1 MISDNYVVTNSNK
14 LQMVGRGGGVIDA
27 AEMGGTISGGGL
39 NVLYFIYSVNK
50 KLVLS
55 S

>member
-1 MISDNYVVTNSNK
+1 MISDNYVKTNSNN
-14 LQMVGRGGGVIDA
+14 LQMVGREGYWRSGD
-27 AEMGGTISGGGL
+27 GGTISGGGL
-39 NVLYFIYSVNK
+39 NVLYFTYSVNK